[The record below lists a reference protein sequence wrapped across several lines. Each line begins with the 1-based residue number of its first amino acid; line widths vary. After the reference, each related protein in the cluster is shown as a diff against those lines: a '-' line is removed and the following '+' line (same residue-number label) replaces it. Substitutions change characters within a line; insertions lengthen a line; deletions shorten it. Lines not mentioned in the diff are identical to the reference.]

1 MVDNR
6 LNKDK
11 FRGDAMIKGE
21 KKGERTREKTGQ
33 RSGESTGKKSGE
45 RTWLK
50 AGDQTGKKFGEKT
63 WQKAGEK
70 AGQKYGEKA
79 WQRADEKTERKS
91 GEKAWSKSGEHTG
104 KKFGEKTWQKAG
116 EKTGQK
122 YGEKT
127 WQRADEKTE
136 RKSGEK
142 TWSKAGEQT
151 GKKYGEKTWQKAGEK
166 TGQKYGEKT
175 WQGADDKTGRKSGEK
190 TWSKA
195 GEQTGKKYGEKT
207 WQKAGEK
214 TGQKYGEKT
223 WQGADDK
230 TGRKSGEKTWSKAGE
245 QTGKKFGE
253 KTWQKAGEK
262 TGQKYGEK
270 TWQGADDKAGRKSG
284 EKTWSKAGEQTG
296 KRFGE
301 KAWQG
306 SDEKTGRKSVG
317 KTWQK
322 DGEKTGRKPGERTWQ
337 KDGEKTGYAAGKR
350 SGQDSRDIKGK
361 KNGKFGS
368 DGIVSPSNRDKKVEE
383 KVFSK
388 GGKKNQTQCPVFRIC
403 GGCQLLDIPYK
414 QQLEQKEKRLEELL
428 KPYCR
433 LEAMIGMEN
442 PYHYRNKVH
451 AVFDRDKKG
460 NPFSGVYE
468 ANSHRVVPVET
479 CLIEDQKA
487 DEIIGTIRG
496 MLKSFKIRTYDED
509 TGYGLLRHVL
519 IRRGF
524 ATGEIMA
531 VLVTASPIFPSK
543 NNFVKALLDKHPEIT
558 TVIQNINGRGTN
570 MVLGDKEHVL
580 YGKGFIED
588 ILCGYRFRISSKSFY
603 QVNPV
608 QTEILYKKA
617 IEAAGL
623 TGKERVIDAY
633 CGIGTIGI
641 VASQYAKEVIGVEL
655 NRDAVRDA
663 VENAKI
669 NGLDNVKFFC
679 NDAGKFMENMAEN
692 GEHADVVFLDPPR
705 SGSTV
710 EFIDSVAKLKPK
722 KVIYVSC
729 GPETLARDL
738 ELFRKKGYEA
748 KKGWGVDLFPI
759 TGHVEA
765 VIMMTYCGKEKK

>member
-1 MVDNR
+1 MADNR
-6 LNKDK
+6 FNKEK

-33 RSGESTGKKSGE
+33 RSGE
-45 RTWLK
+45 K
-50 AGDQTGKKFGEKT
+50 A
-63 WQKAGEK
+63 
-70 AGQKYGEKA
+70 
-79 WQRADEKTERKS
+79 
-91 GEKAWSKSGEHTG
+91 
-104 KKFGEKTWQKAG
+104 
-116 EKTGQK
+116 
-122 YGEKT
+122 
-127 WQRADEKTE
+127 E

-151 GKKYGEKTWQKAGEK
+151 GKKYGEKNWQKSGEK
-166 TGQKYGEKT
+166 TGQKYGQKDWQRADEKT
-175 WQGADDKTGRKSGEK
+175 ERKSGEK
-190 TWSKA
+190 TWSKV
-195 GEQTGKKYGEKT
+195 GDQTGKKYGEKT
-207 WQKAGEK
+207 WQKPGERAGQKYGQKDWQRSDEKAERKPGEKTWSKSGEQTEKKYVEKSWQKSGEK
-214 TGQKYGEKT
+214 TGQKYGEKA
-223 WQGADDK
+223 WQKADEK
-230 TGRKSGEKTWSKAGE
+230 TERKSGEKTWSKSGE
-245 QTGKKFGE
+245 QAGKKFGE
-253 KTWQKAGEK
+253 KTWKK
-262 TGQKYGEK
+262 
-270 TWQGADDKAGRKSG
+270 
-284 EKTWSKAGEQTG
+284 
-296 KRFGE
+296 
-301 KAWQG
+301 
-306 SDEKTGRKSVG
+306 SDEK
-317 KTWQK
+317 
-322 DGEKTGRKPGERTWQ
+322 PGFR
-337 KDGEKTGYAAGKR
+337 AGKR
-350 SGQDSRDIKGK
+350 SGQDSRDMDGE
-361 KNGKFGS
+361 KNGRSGRESFV
-368 DGIVSPSNRDKKVEE
+368 IPSHRDKKVEE
-383 KVFSK
+383 KVFSR
-388 GGKKNQTQCPVFRIC
+388 GGKRNQTQCPVFRIC

-414 QQLEQKEKRLEELL
+414 QQLEQKQKRLEELL
-428 KPYCR
+428 KPFCR

-451 AVFDRDKKG
+451 AVFDHDKKG

-524 ATGEIMA
+524 ATGEIMV
-531 VLVTASPIFPSK
+531 VLITASPIFPSK
-543 NNFVKALLDKHPEIT
+543 NNFVKALRDKHPEIT
-558 TVIQNINGRGTN
+558 TIIQNINGRGTN

-588 ILCGYRFRISSKSFY
+588 ILCGHRFRISSKSFY

-655 NRDAVRDA
+655 NRDAVKDA
-663 VENAKI
+663 MENAKI
-669 NGLDNVKFFC
+669 NGLNNVKFFC

-722 KVIYVSC
+722 KVVYVSC

-738 ELFRKKGYEA
+738 ELFRKRGYEA

-759 TGHVEA
+759 TGHCEVCVE
-765 VIMMTYCGKEKK
+765 ICRK